1 MLKIR
6 KPEKRGHV
14 QFTCWPHG
22 TAFLLVVTTNQVSW
36 VSEIY
41 EWSIKTWKLSL
52 TWFKVRWMIKTV
64 WAIVTWLNQV

>member
-6 KPEKRGHV
+6 KPEECGYL

-22 TAFLLVVTTNQVSW
+22 TVFLLVVTTNQVSW

-41 EWSIKTWKLSL
+41 EWSMKTRLLPAVGYQLKVIKT
-52 TWFKVRWMIKTV
+52 
-64 WAIVTWLNQV
+64 